1 MRKENVIVMETIQL
15 SWQSTIDSRDEL
27 RDLVDELG
35 VHSKGEKVDVSEDED
50 MYLNKGEKNL

>member
-1 MRKENVIVMETIQL
+1 MRKEKVIVMETIQL

-27 RDLVDELG
+27 KDLVDELG

>member
-27 RDLVDELG
+27 KDLVDELG

>member
-50 MYLNKGEKNL
+50 VYLNKGEKNL

>member
-50 MYLNKGEKNL
+50 VYLNEGEKNL

>member
-1 MRKENVIVMETIQL
+1 MIVMETIQL

-27 RDLVDELG
+27 KDLVDELG

-50 MYLNKGEKNL
+50 VYLNKGEKNL

>member
-1 MRKENVIVMETIQL
+1 MPKENVIVMETIQL

-27 RDLVDELG
+27 KDLVDELG